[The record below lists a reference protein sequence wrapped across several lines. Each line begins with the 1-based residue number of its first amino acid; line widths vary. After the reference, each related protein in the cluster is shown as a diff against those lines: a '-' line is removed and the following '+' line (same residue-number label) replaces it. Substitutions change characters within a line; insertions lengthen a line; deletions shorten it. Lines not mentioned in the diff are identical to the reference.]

1 MVKKYLKEITDIK
14 EAFLR
19 SVKSAFVPSFVRCFD
34 MVLSTFIFLKNVK
47 TIINL
52 RSHPIKMFKDT
63 KITSFQ
69 MIFIQHKR

>member
-1 MVKKYLKEITDIK
+1 M

-52 RSHPIKMFKDT
+52 CSHPIKMFKDT